1 MGLVPIWSP
10 LTSNEFALKGS
21 NYIMAVLNVKSFYTN
36 KTIKG
41 IIEYCAKDLFFENT
55 SIENLTKEDVCD
67 SLSSA
72 AKELFYI
79 FNNSLYYQ
87 VDVVAEA

>member
-1 MGLVPIWSP
+1 
-10 LTSNEFALKGS
+10 
-21 NYIMAVLNVKSFYTN
+21 MAILNVKSFYTN

-41 IIEYCAKDLFFENT
+41 IIEYFANDLFFENT
-55 SIENLTKEDVCD
+55 SIENLTKEDICG

-72 AKELFYI
+72 AKELFHI
-79 FNNSLYYQ
+79 FNNGLCYQ

>member
-21 NYIMAVLNVKSFYTN
+21 NYIMAILNVKSFYTN

-55 SIENLTKEDVCD
+55 SI
-67 SLSSA
+67 
-72 AKELFYI
+72 
-79 FNNSLYYQ
+79 
-87 VDVVAEA
+87 